1 MFFAIFTLA
10 ALYKLPFKLS
20 LGSREQAEQTSDAV
34 TLQQQSVITALVA
47 RFKGGLR
54 CHCLKLLCHC
64 KERLFH
70 RLQRWL
76 S

>member
-20 LGSREQAEQTSDAV
+20 LGSREQAEQTSAAV

-54 CHCLKLLCHC
+54 CHC
-64 KERLFH
+64 
-70 RLQRWL
+70 
-76 S
+76 